1 MTTNKPIF
9 KSILALVVLLC
20 GFSFNNY
27 SLAQCNIQ
35 ITEIMLNPSNPNDQW
50 VEIHNYGNTSVNIR
64 NWALFDENE
73 DLIATIT
80 RGGNPLST
88 ISLPAGTY
96 FIIYNPASPNA
107 AIYQTIN
114 QQNGVSVFTITWS
127 GSIINGLEL
136 YLSTN
141 NTAPINPIDID
152 WNMGG
157 AIATVNSPVG
167 FSGELL
173 NGSYTCFNQS
183 QQDGID
189 PAFWSPSVI
198 SGGTPGSAYRTIKC
212 WGTTCNNSLPNSSLL
227 SFEASGAVDITNT
240 NIVVNNIR
248 VNSGANLSFLNGSTR
263 YIEVNGNV
271 VNDGTLLLESDYL
284 LDQVA
289 GSNLSGSGTYT
300 YRRSVSTTPARFQ
313 IWSSPVNNA
322 SLATVFGTPG
332 VINYC
337 DIFTY
342 DFGLQQYKH
351 DWANGLNVQ
360 CYNFNTN
367 ASNAVTFNSTNSITG
382 ADGLMDVGRGYFA
395 TGRDGGGS
403 SNRTFSSSTY
413 NNGNINVN
421 LAGAANG
428 DWALIGNP
436 YPGGLSAAE
445 FVNQNGAIRTALY
458 FWQQSVDW
466 NGNILSDYKVWTNLG
481 GGIGTFYNGAEKV
494 LSTTYVGLHVAPTQG
509 FFVEMNGTGNSI
521 SFTNNQRSN
530 TVSAFYKRDS
540 ESDKLPKAW
549 LHLEKDGIGDN
560 ILVGIADDALL
571 ERDDYDA
578 RKLFPM
584 KPPVEE
590 SNFELDQNWDRIFFY
605 TKEANP
611 AMKYIVQA
619 IPTQDAANGYTMPL
633 GFHANQKG
641 IHTIAVDSTYII
653 KNSDIVLIDHERNIE
668 HKLNKPYSFEVNE
681 IGENESRFS
690 LRFDVSPFITGVENP
705 FTNDNVEIYQ
715 SFDDVVLRTIGTNM
729 QEVSVTDLAGRQVYH
744 RTINNRNE
752 MRISKENFDHG
763 MMIVTLSLEDGNR
776 ISKKLFIK

>member
-1 MTTNKPIF
+1 MTTNKPLRKLLSLIPLLAILFIF
-9 KSILALVVLLC
+9 SSTL
-20 GFSFNNY
+20 Y
-27 SLAQCNIQ
+27 AQGNIQ
-35 ITEIMLNPSNPNDQW
+35 ISEVMVNPTNANDQW
-50 VEIHNYGNTSVNIR
+50 VELHNHGNANINIR
-64 NWALFDENE
+64 NWGLFDENE
-73 DLIATIT
+73 DLIATVT
-80 RGGNPLST
+80 RGGIGAIN
-88 ISLPAGTY
+88 IPAGGY

-107 AIYQTIN
+107 ATYNAIN
-114 QQNGVSVFTITWS
+114 QANGTSVFTINWFMNIS
-127 GSIINGLEL
+127 NDVQL
-136 YLSTN
+136 YMSTN
-141 NTAPINPIDID
+141 NTYPNVDFETA
-152 WNMGG
+152 GG
-157 AIATVNSPVG
+157 SFIHAVAG
-167 FSGELL
+167 FSGELPVSSYSFDPDY
-173 NGSYTCFNQS
+173 NG
-183 QQDGID
+183 GD
-189 PAFWSPSVI
+189 PGNWSVSLT

-227 SFEASGAVDITNT
+227 NFEASGAVDVTNT
-240 NIVVNNIR
+240 NLVVNNMQI
-248 VNSGANLSFLNGSTR
+248 NSGATLSFLNGSSR
-263 YIEVNGNV
+263 FVEVNGNV
-271 VNDGTLLLESDYL
+271 TNNGTLLLESDYL
-284 LDQVA
+284 LEQA
-289 GSNLSGSGTYT
+289 TGSNLLGSGTYT

-322 SLATVFGTPG
+322 NLATVFGTPG

-337 DIFTY
+337 DVFTY

-367 ASNAVTFNSTNSITG
+367 ASNAVTFNSTNSISG
-382 ADGLMDVGRGYFA
+382 ADGIMNVGVGYFA

-403 SNRTFSSSTY
+403 SNRNFSASTF
-413 NNGNINVN
+413 NNGNVTVN

-445 FVNQNGAIRTALY
+445 FINQNGAIRTALY
-458 FWQQSVDW
+458 FWQQSTDW
-466 NGNILSDYKVWTNLG
+466 NGNVLSDYKVWTNLG

-521 SFTNNQRSN
+521 TFNNNQRSN

-641 IHTIAVDSTYII
+641 IHTIAADSTYII

-690 LRFDVSPFITGVENP
+690 LRFDVSPFITGVDNP

-729 QEVSVTDLAGRQVYH
+729 TNVTVTDLAGRQMYH
-744 RTINNRNE
+744 RAVNNRNE
-752 MRISKENFDHG
+752 MRISKENFDNG
-763 MMIVTLSLEDGNR
+763 MMIVTLSLEDGKHV
-776 ISKKLFIK
+776 SKKLFLR